1 MGITQVCSKNRPAAA
16 GARVDAI
23 DLWSA
28 KIRELESRITVE
40 REKALAGPPSTSYFV
55 FFNSQKDAA
64 IAAQVN
70 LHAEDGH
77 HFRVFE
83 APGPEEVSSSPLL
96 CLSQQSRWA

>member
-1 MGITQVCSKNRPAAA
+1 M
-16 GARVDAI
+16 
-23 DLWSA
+23 
-28 KIRELESRITVE
+28 E

-83 APGPEEVSSSPLL
+83 APGPEEVSCSSLL
-96 CLSQQSRWA
+96 CLS